1 MLFALRSRCLILR
14 CWGDLTGRLGDAA
27 QERAVDVDV
36 DVVIAILVSA
46 MGSPVHI
53 HIVRTGV
60 VAAIVGMLTSRRAVQ
75 KELTA
80 RVVAPNAQAAHQD
93 LGQIIAQ

>member
-1 MLFALRSRCLILR
+1 
-14 CWGDLTGRLGDAA
+14 
-27 QERAVDVDV
+27 
-36 DVVIAILVSA
+36 